1 MRAAWRC
8 APIERRLRPAAQ
20 PAARTV
26 WPPIGSTDA
35 GPVARPA
42 PWREARTQ
50 WPHVVP
56 TGVVHAPLHWVVPNC
71 PRSARGARL
80 GRDHAAPSRPCF
92 TRVHQSAP
100 RFHSRRLAHRGPR
113 CGAKSAVPGAG
124 PAVPSASVGGPT
136 PPGGPRFAAPPPPS
150 LLWCASLHRGCNG
163 WRLPAAS
170 RRHPR
175 WPGFRRWV
183 ALKALALAL
192 AVVPVVTAEAA
203 VGLPCPA
210 QAVCPS
216 RGALM
221 TQRCGHSALMA
232 PLLVC

>member
-56 TGVVHAPLHWVVPNC
+56 AGVVHAPLHWVVPNC

-136 PPGGPRFAAPPPPS
+136 PPGGPRFAAPPPP
-150 LLWCASLHRGCNG
+150 ASFGA
-163 WRLPAAS
+163 PPS
-170 RRHPR
+170 
-175 WPGFRRWV
+175 
-183 ALKALALAL
+183 
-192 AVVPVVTAEAA
+192 TAA
-203 VGLPCPA
+203 VMAGAYRQLHGGTRGGPA
-210 QAVCPS
+210 SAAGSPSKPS
-216 RGALM
+216 RSRSQL
-221 TQRCGHSALMA
+221 C
-232 PLLVC
+232 PW